1 MQSRKRI
8 TSSGVKGFWFILKF
22 QHAEW
27 RILIGKSHKVVC
39 QLRHFVLR
47 RPSAPAS
54 SASASSS
61 PAPPS
66 PSPSPH
72 EHCLG
77 LGHQL
82 IEVWVTVDA
91 ALLAQPLFGQFA
103 LTFLVLNLNKKY

>member
-1 MQSRKRI
+1 MQKQNKDNIRCIRCS
-8 TSSGVKGFWFILKF
+8 VKGFWFILKF
-22 QHAEW
+22 QHARW
-27 RILIGKSHKVVC
+27 RILRKSHKVVC
-39 QLRHFVLR
+39 QLRHFVLG

-54 SASASSS
+54 PPSTSSP

-66 PSPSPH
+66 SSPRSH

-91 ALLAQPLFGQFA
+91 ALLAQPLFG
-103 LTFLVLNLNKKY
+103 